1 MPVRRIHPGGEPVE
15 IERFA
20 DELELGGS
28 APPGRPY
35 VVANMVVTADGWA
48 AIGGRSGPIGG
59 AADHALFHALRGR
72 VDAVL
77 AGTQT
82 LAAENYG
89 RLVRDDAR
97 RAERERRGLAG
108 DPIACVLTRSG
119 RVPHGIPLLADP
131 QSTVVVY
138 SAAPVTLDD
147 CAATVHVHVLEDYS
161 TSAALRALGADHGVR
176 SVLCEG
182 GPSLLGGLLAAGV
195 VDELF
200 LTVAPLL
207 GGGDP
212 LRTATAGPALP
223 EPARLELR
231 SALESEGEL
240 LLRYCMRAA
249 G

>member
-1 MPVRRIHPGGEPVE
+1 MSVRRIHPGGEPVE

-20 DELELGGS
+20 DALELGDS
-28 APPGRPY
+28 APPERPY

-48 AIGGRSGPIGG
+48 TIAGRSGPIGG
-59 AADHALFHALRGR
+59 AADHALFHALRGQ

-82 LAAENYG
+82 LAAERYG
-89 RLVRDDAR
+89 RLVRDADR
-97 RAERERRGLAG
+97 RAAREESGLAG
-108 DPIACVLTRSG
+108 DPVACVLTRSG
-119 RVPHGIPLLADP
+119 HIPEDIPLLADAA
-131 QSTVVVY
+131 STVVVY
-138 SAAPVTLDD
+138 SARPLTLDD

-161 TSAALRALGADHGVR
+161 AAAALAALGADHGVR

-182 GPSLLGGLLAAGV
+182 GPSLLGGLLAESV

-207 GGGDP
+207 GGGHP
-212 LRTATAGPALP
+212 PRTATGGPALP

-240 LLRYCMRAA
+240 LLRYGVRTV

>member
-1 MPVRRIHPGGEPVE
+1 MRRIHPGGEPVE

-20 DELELGGS
+20 DELELGES

-48 AIGGRSGPIGG
+48 TIGERSGPIGG
-59 AADHALFHALRGR
+59 AADHVLFHALRGR

-89 RLVRDDAR
+89 RLIREGDR
-97 RAERERRGLAG
+97 RADRERRGLAG

-119 RVPHGIPLLADP
+119 HLPDGIPLLADP
-131 QSTVVVY
+131 ASTVVVY
-138 SAAPVTLDD
+138 SARPVTLGD
-147 CAATVHVHVLEDYS
+147 CAATVHVQVLEDYS
-161 TSAALRALGADHGVR
+161 AAAALAALATDHDVR

-182 GPSLLGGLLAAGV
+182 GPSLLGGLLAEGV

-212 LRTATAGPALP
+212 PRTATAGPALP

-231 SALESEGEL
+231 SVLESEGEL
-240 LLRYCMRAA
+240 LLRYGVRAA